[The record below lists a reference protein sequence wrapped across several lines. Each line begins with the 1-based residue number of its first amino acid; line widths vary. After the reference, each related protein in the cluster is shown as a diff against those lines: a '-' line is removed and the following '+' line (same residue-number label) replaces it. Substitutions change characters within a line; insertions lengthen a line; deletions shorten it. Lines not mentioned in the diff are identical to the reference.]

1 MSGHYLILNQNS
13 DEVTSSMMNLVKSF
27 PPGFCNEMRPGLGI
41 YHIFKQNQ
49 AYHIVRMLAIKRCIR
64 SDRFFKEERTIT
76 TRSPEKPITNGF
88 GFIQCADVV
97 LKDFELTVNLFLL
110 IQL

>member
-1 MSGHYLILNQNS
+1 MGGHYLILNQNS
-13 DEVTSSMMNLVKSF
+13 DEVISSMINLVKSF
-27 PPGFCNEMRPGLGI
+27 PSGFCNEMRPGLGI

-76 TRSPEKPITNGF
+76 NEKPREANHKWF
-88 GFIQCADVV
+88 
-97 LKDFELTVNLFLL
+97 
-110 IQL
+110 